1 MNRHNQANSFWF
13 ILFGTFLAMVF
24 TQCKPKTMEYYML
37 VGTYTRNDSKGI
49 YVMNF
54 NTETGEATEV
64 STEGD
69 IRNPSYL
76 TISGDYVY
84 AVNETGG
91 GTPGSLSAYHF
102 DRKTGKLEF
111 INNKSVNGNGPC
123 YVETDKSG
131 KFAAVANYSTG
142 NLALLRIGDDGAL
155 LDDAQFIQHEG
166 GSADT
171 SRQKGPHVHES
182 VFSPDQKYLLT
193 PDLGKDQVLVYN
205 FDKNAEEPLTLNKT
219 LDSDP
224 GSGPRHIIFHPT
236 LPNLYVIHEMIP
248 YLTVYSYDGD
258 NYTEIQKLQTWP
270 EGFTGTKDGAELKI
284 SADGRFLYV
293 SHRGDQNSIDIFS
306 INGSTGQLTLKETES
321 AGGKGPRDIEIDPT
335 GNYLLVAN
343 QGTNNIV
350 TFRRDKETGMITKIG
365 EMNVP
370 IPVCIKFTEK
380 E

>member
-1 MNRHNQANSFWF
+1 
-13 ILFGTFLAMVF
+13 
-24 TQCKPKTMEYYML
+24 
-37 VGTYTRNDSKGI
+37 GI

-76 TISGDYVY
+76 TVSGDYVY

-171 SRQKGPHVHES
+171 SRQK
-182 VFSPDQKYLLT
+182 
-193 PDLGKDQVLVYN
+193 
-205 FDKNAEEPLTLNKT
+205 
-219 LDSDP
+219 
-224 GSGPRHIIFHPT
+224 
-236 LPNLYVIHEMIP
+236 
-248 YLTVYSYDGD
+248 
-258 NYTEIQKLQTWP
+258 
-270 EGFTGTKDGAELKI
+270 
-284 SADGRFLYV
+284 
-293 SHRGDQNSIDIFS
+293 
-306 INGSTGQLTLKETES
+306 
-321 AGGKGPRDIEIDPT
+321 
-335 GNYLLVAN
+335 
-343 QGTNNIV
+343 
-350 TFRRDKETGMITKIG
+350 
-365 EMNVP
+365 
-370 IPVCIKFTEK
+370 
-380 E
+380 